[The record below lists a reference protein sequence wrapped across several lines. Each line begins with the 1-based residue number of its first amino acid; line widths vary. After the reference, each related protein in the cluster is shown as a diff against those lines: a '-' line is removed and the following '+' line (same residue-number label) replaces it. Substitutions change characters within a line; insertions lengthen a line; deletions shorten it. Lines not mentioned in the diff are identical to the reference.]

1 VCIIENG
8 ELLMKN
14 NLVRINGKPFP
25 YTPSALYGNLNVVYT
40 RKESSVY
47 GKGKIIIRVW
57 ERDVDIVIE

>member
-1 VCIIENG
+1 
-8 ELLMKN
+8 MKN

-25 YTPSALYGNLNVVYT
+25 YTPSALYGNLNVIYT